1 MMGIYSLAFL
11 ASPVLKHK
19 FKTDKSL
26 GFPGVMLRM
35 VRKFTTDQSQN
46 VREFFSVCA
55 RRAIEAMK
63 LVDDEI
69 DMFDTAPTTAPTLS
83 FGVGYG
89 EMGDKGVQ
97 KGSGMF
103 GGYAED
109 ITFTIML
116 AREVDNML
124 FAELESMV
132 RVEF

>member
-1 MMGIYSLAFL
+1 
-11 ASPVLKHK
+11 
-19 FKTDKSL
+19 
-26 GFPGVMLRM
+26 
-35 VRKFTTDQSQN
+35 

-55 RRAIEAMK
+55 RRAIEAVK
-63 LVDDEI
+63 LVDDEG
-69 DMFDTAPTTAPTLS
+69 DMFDTAPTTGPVLS

-89 EMGDKGVQ
+89 EIGEKTVE

-116 AREVDNML
+116 AREVDNMM
-124 FAELESMV
+124 FGELESMV